1 MGNGI
6 MHRILDLYERAK
18 NDPEYMALH
27 DEYAPAQAAFADLL
41 GRLPE
46 QEQKIIGEYLR
57 TSVGLYHRLLEM
69 AMGAGVS

>member
-1 MGNGI
+1 MDNGI
-6 MHRILDLYERAK
+6 MCRILDLYDKAK
-18 NDPEYMALH
+18 DDPEYMALH
-27 DEYAPAQAAFADLL
+27 REYTPAQAAFANLL

-69 AMGAGVS
+69 ALDEND